1 MEPDHVKEMEHD
13 HASIEDDQA
22 TCDGNPEPRPAQA
35 PQPITP
41 QSRQPSSTLTS
52 TFTATANPPSPLSP
66 SSSLLED
73 SSSRDDESSYLSGS
87 YSAAVAAIEAADSI
101 DPLPIAIRLR
111 NTNLARFQDY
121 IRDIGGVFRFC
132 YDSAAEECYVE
143 IIRYYPNAAVATG
156 NAEAADV
163 KDPVPE
169 ANDAA
174 LAIAQRIR
182 RVSPIRTTRVKS
194 PGGSIVQPDISF
206 RERKFCYP
214 AFVGE
219 IAYSQTTAD
228 VEEKAWEYIK
238 RAVVP
243 SCRVRVVFVIDVT
256 YPYAE
261 KATVS
266 LLAADDRSDEP
277 YWVVHREPFYD
288 ESAETPLSGS
298 IDIFASDFLGSL
310 DGVPDELRRLPPVA
324 NDDTQRRA
332 YLLSLRAT
340 HGQSTITFEN
350 LREAFEEALAEARD
364 FNESQAQ
371 LVEIQN

>member
-1 MEPDHVKEMEHD
+1 MENLVDRAKNDV
-13 HASIEDDQA
+13 
-22 TCDGNPEPRPAQA
+22 
-35 PQPITP
+35 
-41 QSRQPSSTLTS
+41 
-52 TFTATANPPSPLSP
+52 
-66 SSSLLED
+66 
-73 SSSRDDESSYLSGS
+73 
-87 YSAAVAAIEAADSI
+87 
-101 DPLPIAIRLR
+101 
-111 NTNLARFQDY
+111 LARLT
-121 IRDIGGVFRFC
+121 
-132 YDSAAEECYVE
+132 AAAT
-143 IIRYYPNAAVATG
+143 IPNAAVATG
-156 NAEAADV
+156 NAGAADV

-182 RVSPIRTTRVKS
+182 RSR
-194 PGGSIVQPDISF
+194 GSIVQPDISF
-206 RERKFCYP
+206 RERKFYYP

-228 VEEKAWEYIK
+228 VEEKAWKYIK

-243 SCRVRVVFVIDVT
+243 SCRVRVVFVIDVA

-266 LLAADDRSDEP
+266 LLAADEKSDEP
-277 YWVVHREPFYD
+277 YWVVHRKPFYD

-310 DGVPDELRRLPPVA
+310 DGVPDELRRLP
-324 NDDTQRRA
+324 
-332 YLLSLRAT
+332 

-350 LREAFEEALAEARD
+350 LREAFEEALAEAKN

-371 LVEIQN
+371 LNEIQN